1 MKLKYESLINK
12 TSKNEDG
19 GEEKYSQ
26 AYYVIKTAQEK
37 EELQRQGDEMAGK
50 IAKCKKDLSSLKKTL
65 EALQTRNDKLKQK
78 GEVDNEKVKQ
88 LEGKIEKENKYMWEK
103 KKELDNL
110 NVNLQNGQQKMEEKR
125 MQINVL
131 QNNIENYQAMLE
143 KQENE
148 NKTKLEVNQRQFNRY
163 NKVIRDSHIDIDN
176 SDIGNEI
183 KLRNEKIKNEFLKR
197 SISILASEIDEVKT
211 ILANEMQDFKIPSK
225 PISVKS
231 EASNNSKIE
240 DSKEM
245 SEA

>member
-12 TSKNEDG
+12 TSKNEEG

-65 EALQTRNDKLKQK
+65 EALQNRNDKLKKALILKQK

-110 NVNLQNGQQKMEEKR
+110 NVNLQTGQQK

-131 QNNIENYQAMLE
+131 QNNIENYQAMLQ

-148 NKTKLEVNQRQFNRY
+148 SKSKSDVNQRQFNRF
-163 NKVIRDSHIDIDN
+163 NKMIRDSHIDLDN
-176 SDIGNEI
+176 SEIGNEI
-183 KLRNEKIKNEFLKR
+183 KLKNERIRNEFLKR
-197 SISILASEIDEVKT
+197 SISILASEIDEVKS
-211 ILANEMQDFKIPSK
+211 ILANEMQDFKIPSR

-231 EASNNSKIE
+231 DVSNASKE
-240 DSKEM
+240 DSKQM